1 VQNGRLSETGSQLLP
16 DPKGALSGCRYSEMN
31 AERTGFMRTHK
42 IRKLIN
48 FVLLSLIVCAF
59 VYVSVIYI
67 RGATALESASC
78 AFIAEKTRI
87 FFHCR

>member
-1 VQNGRLSETGSQLLP
+1 
-16 DPKGALSGCRYSEMN
+16 M
-31 AERTGFMRTHK
+31 H
-42 IRKLIN
+42 KLIS
-48 FVLLSLIVCAF
+48 FVLISLIICAF

-67 RGATALESASC
+67 RGATALEPASC

>member
-1 VQNGRLSETGSQLLP
+1 V
-16 DPKGALSGCRYSEMN
+16 N
-31 AERTGFMRTHK
+31 AENAGFMRTQKMH
-42 IRKLIN
+42 KLIS
-48 FVLLSLIVCAF
+48 FVLISLIICAF

-67 RGATALESASC
+67 RGATALEPASS